1 MVRAPVLIHLVRPF
15 VLTLFPHQLPQAK
28 FDITGQGTILD
39 ADKSARPA
47 APVLRTPPVRTAAPM
62 EGVADDLLTRSSRK
76 RCLPLDSP
84 RPPQRCMNVTLTRF
98 ASPTALAALAPCTT
112 HIAPTTPTTLTAFA
126 QATHRR
132 SLPSSA
138 LCTLARRAPERKS
151 TTLGNLGAP
160 LTLTRCPS
168 QGAQP

>member
-1 MVRAPVLIHLVRPF
+1 MEKMMVRAPVLIHLVRPF

-84 RPPQRCMNVTLTRF
+84 RPPQRCMNVTLTRLLRHRPHWPH
-98 ASPTALAALAPCTT
+98 SPHAPHTS
-112 HIAPTTPTTLTAFA
+112 HPPHPPHSPRLLRPPTGVHFLP
-126 QATHRR
+126 
-132 SLPSSA
+132 LPSAHWPAVLQSA
-138 LCTLARRAPERKS
+138 AKS
-151 TTLGNLGAP
+151 MRHATATQE
-160 LTLTRCPS
+160 S
-168 QGAQP
+168 E